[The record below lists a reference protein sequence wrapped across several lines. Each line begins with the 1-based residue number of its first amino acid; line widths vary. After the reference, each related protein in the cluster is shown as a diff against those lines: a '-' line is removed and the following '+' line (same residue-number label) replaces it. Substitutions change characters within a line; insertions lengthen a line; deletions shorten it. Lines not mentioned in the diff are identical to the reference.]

1 MVRLTPPGRVRSRHP
16 ASAAPLMPSGE
27 IRPAEPGLRVPQAT
41 QDMQWCSLTIPMPK
55 VQVRCCPPREA
66 PRGGLPY
73 PALILYVTHISTS
86 QYKNITTI

>member
-1 MVRLTPPGRVRSRHP
+1 
-16 ASAAPLMPSGE
+16 MPSGE

-73 PALILYVTHISTS
+73 PALILCNDFNVRSLLAYNISLLIYNVNS
-86 QYKNITTI
+86 YLIDYQCFS

>member
-1 MVRLTPPGRVRSRHP
+1 M
-16 ASAAPLMPSGE
+16 
-27 IRPAEPGLRVPQAT
+27 EPGLRVPQAT

-73 PALILYVTHISTS
+73 PALTLCNDFNVRSLLAYNISLLIYNVNS
-86 QYKNITTI
+86 YLIDYQCFS